1 VSPAFSSALH
11 LYSPLV
17 RDLLSYISA
26 LCFPLPSSLL
36 NLVAHLSALSPS
48 WIRIGLRI
56 GVSTFHFEVSE
67 SELKPKQ
74 LRPPFAFASSL
85 ELTCCFFI
93 KLLSSSCAFSHFSLS
108 TFSTSCSTMSGRS
121 SPSRSGGS
129 KSKVKAASA
138 AAAAAGAS
146 ASVAVGAAA
155 KSGSKKSQKR
165 AALKEKIRK
174 RKLTGPGQGQIPSAR
189 EASKSAKKKM
199 QQQQQQSEL
208 DALSEQH
215 AKKAKTDN
223 DPPLPSEQ
231 EQLRQVKL
239 ISFYNS
245 LHIDVLYEWAA
256 DFGPFSDAGLE
267 KREED
272 RDDITSWLMDPENKA
287 WAPASM
293 EDAVINWRTRTDAV
307 SADAP
312 APSRG
317 AGPSTSGASSFTA
330 TAAATATTASSSTN
344 DRSHIVVQSRT
355 SDSDLDPDAT
365 CTHCCHC
372 GSDRA
377 VAGTSKVFPCGICFF
392 ISGKFASSSINNK
405 DSVSLRAQA
414 TNFKVQAATAASSA
428 AAAAASSTTTSSGGK
443 EDNTNKLSAADKE
456 LHRVASEGAPFPRF
470 HDTTP
475 ISATEALTQIRNTH
489 NGPLYAHVSPH
500 LREVIYEGKLL
511 YPDWAVPRTAL
522 EAQAAKERELHGDT
536 IKLSKEGRL
545 STSAALPHRSLP
557 DLLSYFDAFV
567 STIGP
572 ALFDRPRALLDWF
585 MLSRSVLNIMK
596 SEGDWAIANKYLM
609 TTLSEKV
616 PLRKEFGEFDM
627 RIMHAVA
634 PPIGS
639 MHNHRNNN
647 NNYSSNSGSNGGDST
662 PSSRTS
668 FLHLVRTECCRK
680 WNFASC
686 KEPCPMGRTHAC
698 LWKACSEG
706 NAHTGRKCNHNPDP
720 RSDSMIG
727 PAPPGKGRF
736 PRRA

>member
-1 VSPAFSSALH
+1 MTLRVGSWTRRTKLGLQRRWRMLSSIGAPEPTLSAQTH
-11 LYSPLV
+11 QLPV
-17 RDLLSYISA
+17 VGRDL
-26 LCFPLPSSLL
+26 PHRQRRLL
-36 NLVAHLSALSPS
+36 L
-48 WIRIGLRI
+48 
-56 GVSTFHFEVSE
+56 
-67 SELKPKQ
+67 
-74 LRPPFAFASSL
+74 
-85 ELTCCFFI
+85 
-93 KLLSSSCAFSHFSLS
+93 
-108 TFSTSCSTMSGRS
+108 
-121 SPSRSGGS
+121 
-129 KSKVKAASA
+129 
-138 AAAAAGAS
+138 
-146 ASVAVGAAA
+146 
-155 KSGSKKSQKR
+155 
-165 AALKEKIRK
+165 
-174 RKLTGPGQGQIPSAR
+174 
-189 EASKSAKKKM
+189 
-199 QQQQQQSEL
+199 QQQQRQQQQPPP
-208 DALSEQH
+208 ALPMIAHILLFSLGLQ
-215 AKKAKTDN
+215 T
-223 DPPLPSEQ
+223 LTWTLM
-231 EQLRQVKL
+231 QLAL
-239 ISFYNS
+239 I
-245 LHIDVLYEWAA
+245 AA
-256 DFGPFSDAGLE
+256 TVAQTV
-267 KREED
+267 R
-272 RDDITSWLMDPENKA
+272 
-287 WAPASM
+287 
-293 EDAVINWRTRTDAV
+293 
-307 SADAP
+307 
-312 APSRG
+312 SRG
-317 AGPSTSGASSFTA
+317 LRRSSRVGSASSSRA
-330 TAAATATTASSSTN
+330 SSRAAATTRI
-344 DRSHIVVQSRT
+344 RSR
-355 SDSDLDPDAT
+355 
-365 CTHCCHC
+365 
-372 GSDRA
+372 
-377 VAGTSKVFPCGICFF
+377 
-392 ISGKFASSSINNK
+392 
-405 DSVSLRAQA
+405 
-414 TNFKVQAATAASSA
+414 SSA
-428 AAAAASSTTTSSGGK
+428 AAAAAFSTTTSSGGK